1 MFSRL
6 KHLLKNRKSDSEK
19 PDVPD
24 RAVLEP
30 PSTPSRAA
38 SPSQPPDKTSPPATP
53 PRFNRQ
59 GLPVF
64 RSDQDVA
71 ALFEA
76 DDDTVQPDAAKKSSR
91 IPVEPAVRKKKSSSQ
106 KMRVTRLGFPV
117 LDDADLNAL
126 MLQRAE
132 AHPSA
137 ADDPSPSSGAVKPA
151 NASAR
156 RDRHGIPIL
165 KSGERL
171 FSDAAEAEESFEE
184 LLKASL
190 GNKSVEV
197 LLREK
202 KDAIRPPRPISL
214 KKKLKAYPLPQ
225 SQLDLHGYTSLKAG
239 LRTESY
245 LKSAY
250 HSNTHTVIIIV
261 GKGLHSEEG
270 AVLPDVVEQKLLEL
284 KKAKMILT
292 YEWDNKKKSKSG
304 AVTVYL
310 DNLRFGC

>member
-1 MFSRL
+1 M
-6 KHLLKNRKSDSEK
+6 
-19 PDVPD
+19 
-24 RAVLEP
+24 AVL
-30 PSTPSRAA
+30 
-38 SPSQPPDKTSPPATP
+38 
-53 PRFNRQ
+53 
-59 GLPVF
+59 
-64 RSDQDVA
+64 
-71 ALFEA
+71 FED
-76 DDDTVQPDAAKKSSR
+76 DDDTVQPDVDQKKSR
-91 IPVEPAVRKKKSSSQ
+91 IPVEPAPRKNESLSQ

-117 LDDADLNAL
+117 LDDADLNTL
-126 MLQRAE
+126 MLQRDE
-132 AHPSA
+132 AHLSA
-137 ADDPSPSSGAVKPA
+137 ADGPAPSSRATKSA
-151 NASAR
+151 NAPVP

-165 KSGERL
+165 KSGDRL
-171 FSDAAEAEESFEE
+171 FSDAADEEESFEE

-284 KKAKMILT
+284 KKAKMILA
-292 YEWDNKKKSKSG
+292 YEWDNKKKIKSG